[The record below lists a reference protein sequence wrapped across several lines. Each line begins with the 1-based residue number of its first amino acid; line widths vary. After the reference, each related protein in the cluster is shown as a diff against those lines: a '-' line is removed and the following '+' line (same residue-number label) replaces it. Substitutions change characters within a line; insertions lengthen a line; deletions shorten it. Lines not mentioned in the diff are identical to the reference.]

1 MIDQLSL
8 LAQTTTTMVESTG
21 VLDELTSPSSSC
33 GTDPSWAC
41 TWVYDLT
48 GSKTWAG
55 LADWFVAKPVS
66 IIAILAVAFVVNRL
80 LRVVVGRAAHRMTD
94 PTPSRSMGRLRAR
107 TPAVLLK
114 TEDVSVRAEARAQT
128 LTTVG
133 RSLATGLVAFVAF
146 IAILQVLGV
155 DLGPL
160 LAGAGILGVAL
171 GFGAQTMV
179 RDYLNG
185 FFLVLE
191 DQYGVGDVVDLGP
204 DARGVVEKVT
214 FRSTRLRAVNGTVW
228 HVPNGEILRVG
239 NETQDFAHAV
249 IDVQVAL
256 DADLDGIED
265 LVHDTADGLV
275 ADPAWASE
283 VLGPPDLWGIDLLTR
298 EGATVRLLIKVRP
311 GAQWRVQREMRR
323 RLKTAF
329 DARRPDRHVGRPTG
343 AGQLRLGRRRPTS
356 SVGDDRIEWTER
368 RCGLRTAR
376 ARRHPGPPEPP
387 DESAAIRTARTSPVP
402 TSSPRRRA
410 PAPSS
415 AISPDARSGGRI
427 GSLPVRQPGE
437 ASHDRGRTTTYHGGT
452 VLLRALATSIA

>member
-329 DARRPDRHVGRPTG
+329 DVAGLTATL
-343 AGQLRLGRRRPTS
+343 AGQPAPVSFGSGEGDRPLPSPTTGS
-356 SVGDDRIEWTER
+356 SGPSAAGGSEQPEPVD
-368 RCGLRTAR
+368 
-376 ARRHPGPPEPP
+376 PGPPEPP
-387 DESAAIRTARTSPVP
+387 TSAHPDRDEPRPDELTPEESARAIER
-402 TSSPRRRA
+402 
-410 PAPSS
+410 
-415 AISPDARSGGRI
+415 D
-427 GSLPVRQPGE
+427 QPG
-437 ASHDRGRTTTYHGGT
+437 
-452 VLLRALATSIA
+452 

>member
-1 MIDQLSL
+1 
-8 LAQTTTTMVESTG
+8 
-21 VLDELTSPSSSC
+21 
-33 GTDPSWAC
+33 
-41 TWVYDLT
+41 
-48 GSKTWAG
+48 
-55 LADWFVAKPVS
+55 
-66 IIAILAVAFVVNRL
+66 
-80 LRVVVGRAAHRMTD
+80 
-94 PTPSRSMGRLRAR
+94 MGI
-107 TPAVLLK
+107 
-114 TEDVSVRAEARAQT
+114 RAEARAET

-146 IAILQVLGV
+146 IAILQVLGI

-275 ADPAWASE
+275 ADPAWTSE
-283 VLGPPDLWGIDLLTR
+283 ILGPPDLWGVDLLTR

-323 RLKTAF
+323 RLKAAF
-329 DARRPDRHVGRPTG
+329 DVAGLTATLAGQPAPVSFGPGDGDRPPSGPSAPAESIESAVPAVPPPPERVTRAPEEAPTRSHPGRDEPRPDELT
-343 AGQLRLGRRRPTS
+343 
-356 SVGDDRIEWTER
+356 
-368 RCGLRTAR
+368 
-376 ARRHPGPPEPP
+376 PE
-387 DESAAIRTARTSPVP
+387 ESARTIER
-402 TSSPRRRA
+402 
-410 PAPSS
+410 
-415 AISPDARSGGRI
+415 D
-427 GSLPVRQPGE
+427 QPG
-437 ASHDRGRTTTYHGGT
+437 
-452 VLLRALATSIA
+452 

>member
-1 MIDQLSL
+1 MIGQVAL
-8 LAQTTTTMVESTG
+8 LAQTATTLVESGG
-21 VLDELTSPSSSC
+21 VADQLAESSSSC

-48 GSKTWAG
+48 GSKAWAS
-55 LADWFVAKPVS
+55 LADWFIAKPVS
-66 IIAILAVAFVVNRL
+66 IIAILVVAFVVDRL
-80 LRVVVGRAAHRMTD
+80 LRVVVGRAAHRVTD
-94 PTPSRSMGRLRAR
+94 PAPSRRMGRLRAR

-114 TEDVSVRAEARAQT
+114 TGDVSVRAEARAQT

-146 IAILQVLGV
+146 IAILQVLGI

-204 DARGVVEKVT
+204 DARGVVEKIT

-275 ADPAWASE
+275 ADAAWASE
-283 VLGPPDLWGIDLLTR
+283 ILGPPDLWGIDLLTR

-323 RLKTAF
+323 RLKAAF
-329 DARRPDRHVGRPTG
+329 DAAGLTATLAGRPAPVSFGSGDGDRPVPPTSTPG
-343 AGQLRLGRRRPTS
+343 GSSEPSPSEQPERVAPASAASPTS
-356 SVGDDRIEWTER
+356 SHQDRD
-368 RCGLRTAR
+368 
-376 ARRHPGPPEPP
+376 EPRP
-387 DESAAIRTARTSPVP
+387 DELTPEESARTIE
-402 TSSPRRRA
+402 R
-410 PAPSS
+410 
-415 AISPDARSGGRI
+415 D
-427 GSLPVRQPGE
+427 QPG
-437 ASHDRGRTTTYHGGT
+437 
-452 VLLRALATSIA
+452 